1 MSIKDLP
8 NSLLEASKSVIELS
22 ELKVPMQIVRGS
34 DGKLMSLAKKA
45 GVRYMKPKP
54 GDDEAHVVGDKKKI
68 MKFMLSRGM
77 SKDDVIDVH
86 PELKEESIE
95 EKKLDPVGKA
105 DADIDNDGD
114 TDSSDE
120 YLHKRRAAIKKA
132 MKDEGNKFTGKLN
145 AAREN
150 GDKTFTCGGKEYT
163 VQEVEE
169 YEKELDKDKKMVKE
183 KDVKEEYDKD
193 FTPSKHTAGDVSR
206 LDPKEKAGYNKLK
219 AAFIQRNK
227 GEDDMEAAE
236 SDEMYNRGK
245 KQKEAANKKLDM
257 LRKQY
262 KASTVKMAS
271 SDSHN
276 YGENKESTMMSGK
289 PEKKSIYQVRKDM
302 QKSVKDAN
310 QKLRDAEQRK
320 KDRIKK
326 MQDDESG
333 KSKSKI
339 TRTMDKH
346 GVMQQ
351 KPAIKA
357 KIGKF
362 KKLSASHC
370 NSEELMSDLL
380 PILEKYDIE
389 LISEIIGNVKG
400 GGMKTRTTSDFGK
413 MNFKRDMNPKEKRG
427 YNKLLQI
434 AKKLNK
440 AYNDEERAES
450 DEAEER
456 AVNQVYKYRNEFTKE
471 AESYQDSTVAQARKD
486 ARKAV
491 PPVSN

>member
-1 MSIKDLP
+1 MSIKELSQSILD
-8 NSLLEASKSVIELS
+8 ASKAVLELS
-22 ELKVPMQIVRGS
+22 EMKVAIQIVPGS
-34 DGKLMSLAKKA
+34 ERKLMPLAKKA
-45 GVRYMKPKP
+45 GVRFQKPKP
-54 GDDEAHVVGDKKKI
+54 GDDEAHVMGDKKGI

-77 SKDDVIDVH
+77 SKDDVLDVH

-120 YLHKRRAAIKKA
+120 YLHKRRKAIAKA

-169 YEKELDKDKKMVKE
+169 YEKELDKKQKLVKE
-183 KDVKEEYDKD
+183 KDVKE
-193 FTPSKHTAGDVSR
+193 T
-206 LDPKEKAGYNKLK
+206 
-219 AAFIQRNK
+219 
-227 GEDDMEAAE
+227 
-236 SDEMYNRGK
+236 
-245 KQKEAANKKLDM
+245 
-257 LRKQY
+257 
-262 KASTVKMAS
+262 
-271 SDSHN
+271 
-276 YGENKESTMMSGK
+276 TMMSGK

-302 QKSVKDAN
+302 QKSVRDAN
-310 QKLRDAEQRK
+310 QKLKDAEQRK

-333 KSKSKI
+333 K
-339 TRTMDKH
+339 
-346 GVMQQ
+346 
-351 KPAIKA
+351 
-357 KIGKF
+357 

-389 LISEIIGNVKG
+389 LISEIIGNVRMPDAGKDSSGIRKAVGKDSSGGDKVDMKG
-400 GGMKTRTTSDFGK
+400 SMS
-413 MNFKRDMNPKEKRG
+413 PKERTG
-427 YNKLLQI
+427 YNKMLQI

-440 AYNDEERAES
+440 AYNDEATANS
-450 DEAEER
+450 DEEEER
-456 AVNQVYKYRNEFTKE
+456 AVDQVYKYRNELKKQ
-471 AESYQDSTVAQARKD
+471 SMYYKDSTVAQARKD
-486 ARKAV
+486 ANKAV
-491 PPVSN
+491 PPKQRS

>member
-8 NSLLEASKSVIELS
+8 NSLLDASKSVMELS

-45 GVRYMKPKP
+45 GVRFMKPKP

-271 SDSHN
+271 SDSHS
-276 YGENKESTMMSGK
+276 YGPQHNQKESTMMSGK

-302 QKSVKDAN
+302 QKSVGDAN
-310 QKLRDAEQRK
+310 QKLKDAEQRK

-333 KSKSKI
+333 K
-339 TRTMDKH
+339 
-346 GVMQQ
+346 
-351 KPAIKA
+351 
-357 KIGKF
+357 

-389 LISEIIGNVKG
+389 LISEIIGNVRMPDAGKDSSGIRKAVGKDSSGGDKVDMKG
-400 GGMKTRTTSDFGK
+400 AMS
-413 MNFKRDMNPKEKRG
+413 PKEKTG

-440 AYNDEERAES
+440 AYNDEATADS

-456 AVNQVYKYRNEFTKE
+456 AIDQVYKYRNELKKQSMFYK
-471 AESYQDSTVAQARKD
+471 DSTVAQAKKD

-491 PPVSN
+491 PPKERG

>member
-1 MSIKDLP
+1 MSIKDL
-8 NSLLEASKSVIELS
+8 SQSILEASKSVLELS
-22 ELKVPMQIVRGS
+22 EMKVGMQIVPGS
-34 DGKLMSLAKKA
+34 ERKLMPLAKKA
-45 GVRYMKPKP
+45 GVRFQKPKP
-54 GDDEAHVVGDKKKI
+54 GDDEAHVMGDKKSI

-77 SKDDVIDVH
+77 SKDDVLDVH
-86 PELKEESIE
+86 PELKEETIE

-120 YLHKRRAAIKKA
+120 YLHKRRQAIQKA
-132 MKDEGNKFTGKLN
+132 MKDEGNKFTGALAK
-145 AAREN
+145 AKEM
-150 GDKTFTCGGKEYT
+150 GEKTFTCAGKQYT
-163 VQEVEE
+163 VDEVEPIMKGDE
-169 YEKELDKDKKMVKE
+169 EGKKKIVKE

-193 FTPSKHTAGDVSR
+193 FTSSKHTAGDVSR

-245 KQKEAANKKLDM
+245 KQKENANKKLDM

-271 SDSHN
+271 SDSHS
-276 YGENKESTMMSGK
+276 YGEQKETTMMSGK

-310 QKLRDAEQRK
+310 AKLKDAEQRK

-333 KSKSKI
+333 MRK
-339 TRTMDKH
+339 
-346 GVMQQ
+346 
-351 KPAIKA
+351 
-357 KIGKF
+357 
-362 KKLSASHC
+362 
-370 NSEELMSDLL
+370 EEIMNDLL

-389 LISEIIGNVKG
+389 LISEIIGNVRIPDAGKDSSGVRKAVGKDSGGDKVDMKG
-400 GGMKTRTTSDFGK
+400 AMS
-413 MNFKRDMNPKEKRG
+413 PKEKTG

-440 AYNDEERAES
+440 AYNDEATAQS

-456 AVNQVYKYRNEFTKE
+456 AVDAVYKYRNELKKQSMFYK
-471 AESYQDSTVAQARKD
+471 DSTVAQARKD
-486 ARKAV
+486 AKKAV
-491 PPVSN
+491 PPKERSFG

>member
-1 MSIKDLP
+1 MSIKELSQSILD
-8 NSLLEASKSVIELS
+8 ASKTVLELS
-22 ELKVPMQIVRGS
+22 EMKVAIQIVPGS
-34 DGKLMSLAKKA
+34 ERKLMPLAKKA
-45 GVRYMKPKP
+45 GVRFQKPKP
-54 GDDEAHVVGDKKKI
+54 GDDEAHVMGDKKGI

-77 SKDDVIDVH
+77 SKDDVLDVH
-86 PELKEESIE
+86 PELKEETIE

-120 YLHKRRAAIKKA
+120 YLHKRRKAIAKA

-169 YEKELDKDKKMVKE
+169 YEKELDKKQKLVKE
-183 KDVKEEYDKD
+183 KDVKE
-193 FTPSKHTAGDVSR
+193 T
-206 LDPKEKAGYNKLK
+206 
-219 AAFIQRNK
+219 
-227 GEDDMEAAE
+227 
-236 SDEMYNRGK
+236 
-245 KQKEAANKKLDM
+245 
-257 LRKQY
+257 
-262 KASTVKMAS
+262 
-271 SDSHN
+271 
-276 YGENKESTMMSGK
+276 TMMSGK

-310 QKLRDAEQRK
+310 QKLKDAEQRK

-333 KSKSKI
+333 K
-339 TRTMDKH
+339 
-346 GVMQQ
+346 
-351 KPAIKA
+351 
-357 KIGKF
+357 

-389 LISEIIGNVKG
+389 LISEIIGNVRTPEAGKDSSGIRKAVGKDSSGGDKVNMKG
-400 GGMKTRTTSDFGK
+400 SMS
-413 MNFKRDMNPKEKRG
+413 PKERTG

-440 AYNDEERAES
+440 AYNDEATAQS

-456 AVNQVYKYRNEFTKE
+456 AVDQVYKYRNELKKQSMFYK
-471 AESYQDSTVAQARKD
+471 DSTVAQARKD
-486 ARKAV
+486 ANKAV
-491 PPVSN
+491 PPKERS